1 MKKVKTIEDVIS
13 KLDKEDGC
21 ETYRDVVDALV
32 EVGNIDEVL
41 AFHDDHLELSDN
53 LSEEFLESKIDD
65 NKSEIFEEE
74 IEAIIDES
82 NTIFTILEQTLTAE
96 ELEDYRENKLS
107 QAQLLEDLS
116 L

>member
-1 MKKVKTIEDVIS
+1 MKKARTIEDVIDI
-13 KLDKEDGC
+13 LDNEDGC

-32 EVGNIDEVL
+32 ELGNTD
-41 AFHDDHLELSDN
+41 DN
-53 LSEEFLESKIDD
+53 LEFRDNLTDEFLNLKIDD
-65 NKSEIFEEE
+65 HKSEIFEEE

-82 NTIFTILEQTLTAE
+82 NTIFTLLKQTLTPE
-96 ELEDYRENKLS
+96 ELENYLEEKQG